1 MSSEAARDAR
11 PLILFGVGGSG
22 TTLLRVMLDR
32 NANLAIPDESFFM
45 LPLAR
50 RHRGRVKA
58 DAFYDDLRRLRR
70 LPRLREWDISRP
82 RTSGRACATA

>member
-1 MSSEAARDAR
+1 MA
-11 PLILFGVGGSG
+11 PPIIVLGVGRSG

-32 NANLAIPDESFFM
+32 NTQIAIPDESFFM

-58 DAFYDDLRRLRR
+58 DAFYDDLRGCRG
-70 LPRLREWDISRP
+70 SM
-82 RTSGRACATA
+82 SGT